1 MKIQKIKTN
10 YSRGITLIALVITI
24 IVLLILAGVTISAL
38 SGDNGIL
45 TNASKAKY
53 ATELSQYN
61 EELQLF
67 KGNKVLENMDFE
79 EGSLISAE
87 NSLDYNTK
95 PEDETGNIYN
105 VITSLKGSHF
115 DGKLEVIKGELL
127 LNSQDKAEIEVA
139 QSVGIAVNP
148 YEITDEGELVSSNG
162 NLLLM
167 DENTGTLRLPESVT
181 SIGEGAFANVEGL
194 KTIIIPGSVKEIKKN
209 AFRSNHTLEK
219 VIIEEG
225 VETIGESAFQECD
238 KLKEVILPDS
248 ISSIGEGA
256 FYVCRSL
263 ENIEI
268 PSKIKKL
275 PTMIFSSCYSLENV
289 TFRGNEIET
298 IEREAF
304 YGCAIRN
311 FTITNKV
318 NSIDSTTFSL
328 CNNLE
333 NFIIN
338 NNNFIYESGLLMTKD
353 KENVI
358 FLSTKLL
365 ANITEYT
372 IPNGIKNFIV
382 DLSNLN
388 KLTRLNIPDSIE
400 NIYTRGLPK
409 NLEEVIINENNKTY
423 KTFQNAI
430 YSKNGENLI
439 YCYSKDK
446 KIEIGDGVKIIED
459 FSFKGATNLE
469 ELILPDSVETIKAQ
483 LFYSDKISKIKIGK
497 NTNSINPMFAY
508 YMEIEVEIDK
518 DNPYYM
524 TENQILYTKNKERL
538 ITVNYRIKG
547 KFTIDSNVKIIGN
560 NAFYSQNEMSE
571 IDLGENLETIENEAF
586 YNCSGLKTIKIPH
599 SVKTIT
605 SNAFAGMDN
614 IKEININNEVNSIQG
629 APWACPAGMR
639 VIIWNS

>member
-1 MKIQKIKTN
+1 MPKRKFFYWLTISN
-10 YSRGITLIALVITI
+10 FLYI
-24 IVLLILAGVTISAL
+24 IVLLILAGITISSL

-61 EELQLF
+61 EELQNY
-67 KGNKVLENMDFE
+67 KTNKVLENMDFE
-79 EGSLISAE
+79 EESLFSAE
-87 NSLDYNTK
+87 NSLEYNTK
-95 PEDETGNIYN
+95 SDEENGDIYD
-105 VITSLKGSHF
+105 VIPSLEGSHF
-115 DGKLEVIKGELL
+115 AGKFEVIKGELL
-127 LNSQDKAEIEVA
+127 LNSQDKEEIKVA

-148 YEITDEGELVSSNG
+148 YEIVEGELISSNG

-167 DENTGTLRLPESVT
+167 DEETGTLRLPESVT